1 MYATN
6 TKVTVMGPR
15 YSSRETLYRNG
26 SLLIHNVT
34 QKDIG
39 FYTLR
44 TLNSHGDTMST
55 STFLHVNR
63 KWFFVNS
70 GYWVVVVP
78 LTYTEVSSLAYAY
91 LYSTLYPIL
100 VFEHLLQDT
109 TAIDQN
115 LSFDLSLK

>member
-1 MYATN
+1 
-6 TKVTVMGPR
+6 
-15 YSSRETLYRNG
+15 LYRNG

-39 FYTLR
+39 FYTLW

-70 GYWVVVVP
+70 GYWVVVIHWHTQKCP
-78 LTYTEVSSLAYAY
+78 AWPMPT
-91 LYSTLYPIL
+91 STLHCIPYWC
-100 VFEHLLQDT
+100 
-109 TAIDQN
+109 
-115 LSFDLSLK
+115 LSIYFRTQQQ